1 MLITQLFN
9 NYPASIALDKKSMQL
24 SHLSLISAVRIRHES
39 EFAPDNC
46 LVRKA
51 RLKIKGR
58 RNCYPDRGRAGRI
71 DRGECFLFDKL
82 PTKHLRTFPSGTLTI
97 DCLASV
103 FGRRRRRGRGRRR
116 RGIVTDAPCDPGT
129 ANTP

>member
-1 MLITQLFN
+1 MLSIQVLN
-9 NYPASIALDKKSMQL
+9 NYPASHLIKLSMRL
-24 SHLSLISAVRIRHES
+24 SHLSFISAVRIRHES

-46 LVRKA
+46 LVRKV

-58 RNCYPDRGRAGRI
+58 RNCYRDRGRAGRI
-71 DRGECFLFDKL
+71 DGGECFLSDKL

-103 FGRRRRRGRGRRR
+103 FRKRRRRRGR
-116 RGIVTDAPCDPGT
+116 RGIVTDVPCDPGT